1 MKRLIT
7 AVRITGFTMMDCTK
21 ETRTAA
27 AANKQVSP
35 AMDSVSINPGQV
47 PADIMSVPGSSFGG
61 RKSAVGHLS
70 VAF

>member
-21 ETRTAA
+21 QIQSAA

-35 AMDSVSINPGQV
+35 AMDSVGMSPGQV
-47 PADIMSVPGSSFGG
+47 PADIISGSGSSLGAG
-61 RKSAVGHLS
+61 SPLSAIS
-70 VAF
+70 V